1 MSHRNSKIKMR
12 HLTIAHMPMNIT
24 VVIGQVSPDCRLS
37 QEPDGIG
44 DADQQIVHSLSL
56 SSQLPDIKKS
66 SHILLSQ
73 IASMCRGC
81 RDGLD

>member
-44 DADQQIVHSLSL
+44 DADQPDCSLIVT
-56 SSQLPDIKKS
+56 QLTTAR
-66 SHILLSQ
+66 H
-73 IASMCRGC
+73 
-81 RDGLD
+81 

>member
-44 DADQQIVHSLSL
+44 DQQIVHSLSL

-66 SHILLSQ
+66 SHILLSE
-73 IASMCRGC
+73 IASMCPGC
-81 RDGLD
+81 RDVLD